1 MRRRAD
7 TYNAAR
13 ERLFQLEREGR
24 VLLFAPSSTAGFHR
38 TERDVDKIRAL
49 WQDGYD
55 QGMARL
61 DEVEAFLRAE

>member
-7 TYNAAR
+7 TYNEAR
-13 ERLFQLEREGR
+13 QRLFQLEREGR
-24 VLLFAPSSTAGFHR
+24 VLLFTPTSTAGFHR
-38 TERDVDKIRAL
+38 TERDVEKIKAL

-61 DEVEAFLRAE
+61 EEVAAFLRGE